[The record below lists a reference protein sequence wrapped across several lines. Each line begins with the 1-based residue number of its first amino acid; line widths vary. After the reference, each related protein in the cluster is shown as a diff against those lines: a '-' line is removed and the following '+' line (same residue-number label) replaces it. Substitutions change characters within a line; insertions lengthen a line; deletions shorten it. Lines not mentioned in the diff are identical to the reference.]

1 MSPLIIANWKMNFS
15 LKQAIKFLT
24 NLNEINHT
32 KKLIIASPIPYL
44 AHLQALFPAVQF
56 CAQDIS
62 IFSGM
67 GAYTGEISA
76 EIVKSCGI
84 NYSLIG
90 HSERRI
96 LCHETDQMINQ
107 KITNCLQFGI
117 IPIICIGENA
127 SVRHNKAYLESILLQ
142 LNSIPELTSKVVI
155 AYEPVWSIG
164 SGVIP
169 TSHEISEIFDFII
182 NYFNLDRVAKN
193 ISLVYGGSVNSQ
205 NYRQILSIPQISGV
219 LLGGASLN
227 FEEFV
232 KILTMK

>member
-1 MSPLIIANWKMNFS
+1 MSSLIIANWKMNFS
-15 LKQAIKFLT
+15 LKHAIKFLT
-24 NLNEINHT
+24 ELTEINHS
-32 KKLIIASPIPYL
+32 KKLIIAPPAPYL
-44 AHLQALFPAVQF
+44 GQLEALFPKVEF

-62 IFSGM
+62 IFNQM

-90 HSERRI
+90 HSERRT

-107 KITNCLQFGI
+107 KITNCLESGI
-117 IPIICIGENA
+117 TPVICVGENA
-127 SVRHNKAYLESILLQ
+127 EARQNQTYRESILSQ
-142 LNSIPELTSKVVI
+142 LSFIPKLSSKVII
-155 AYEPVWSIG
+155 AYEPIWSVG

-169 TSHEISEIFDFII
+169 SPDEISEIFDYII
-182 NYFNLDRVAKN
+182 NYFNSDQVAKN

-227 FEEFV
+227 FAEFV
-232 KILTMK
+232 KILTI